1 MPLGKEESRYL
12 RYSAYGFLIKS
23 PAEWKMGK
31 PENQGCKKCRNRV
44 HHLRQIQTLGFQLC
58 FLGFVNFYEGDV
70 GGVEDSR
77 SGHI

>member
-1 MPLGKEESRYL
+1 MPFVKEEYMFL

-23 PAEWKMGK
+23 PAEWKMEK
-31 PENQGCKKCRNRV
+31 PEKQGCKKCRNRV

-58 FLGFVNFYEGDV
+58 LLGFVNFYERGV
-70 GGVEDSR
+70 GEGGGSR